1 MLAAGRTDEMVSKAV
16 TSLEF
21 SLLAS
26 HAHDLATLFHKLYH
40 DNPVLHAPDEA
51 TRVLR
56 RAVFRLFAT
65 TITDILEELLG
76 IPVPAEM

>member
-1 MLAAGRTDEMVSKAV
+1 MVSKAV
-16 TSLEF
+16 AALEL

-40 DNPVLHAPDEA
+40 DIPVLHTPGEA

-56 RAVFRLFAT
+56 RAVFRLFAS
-65 TITDILEELLG
+65 TITDIPEVLLG
-76 IPVPAEM
+76 MPVPGEL